1 MLSVTFTVCA
11 SFTGYVLDDFPCL
24 SEENLSIQDQI
35 ELVKNWKLKPD
46 FIINIK
52 VNTHSQIE
60 NLYFINIVFFHVL

>member
-1 MLSVTFTVCA
+1 M
-11 SFTGYVLDDFPCL
+11 LDDFPCL

>member
-1 MLSVTFTVCA
+1 MLFVMFTVHA

-24 SEENLSIQDQI
+24 SEENLSIKDQI

-52 VNTHSQIE
+52 VNICSQIVE
-60 NLYFINIVFFHVL
+60 NFVL

>member
-1 MLSVTFTVCA
+1 MFTGHT

-24 SEENLSIQDQI
+24 SEENLSIKDQI

-52 VNTHSQIE
+52 VHIH
-60 NLYFINIVFFHVL
+60 LYFKSLNENVIILSA